1 MQNTAS
7 PREPTLS
14 NAPPYKSALP
24 PRRGFQRL
32 SARAPSSGD
41 RAPER
46 ARSEQ
51 LDPARGA
58 IGGEQAL
65 GPGTQGSR
73 PDAAPTCA
81 QPPRAVSACGQ
92 RAGLGRGGR
101 QCHLKVS

>member
-7 PREPTLS
+7 LREPTLS

-58 IGGEQAL
+58 IGG
-65 GPGTQGSR
+65 SR
-73 PDAAPTCA
+73 PSDPGPRAPAPTRHR
-81 QPPRAVSACGQ
+81 RARS
-92 RAGLGRGGR
+92 LPGR
-101 QCHLKVS
+101 